1 MNLSDHVVNLAVR
14 VEDLAAQAVHLVVR
28 VAYLAVQASDHVV
41 RAVHLAVQVV
51 KLSAQEAGPDQHVVE
66 PDSLGP
72 KKALRHSEP
81 IWDPEVVTVVC
92 EGGLG

>member
-1 MNLSDHVVNLAVR
+1 MWSLCWAIPRASPGKS
-14 VEDLAAQAVHLVVR
+14 
-28 VAYLAVQASDHVV
+28 VQASDHVV

-81 IWDPEVVTVVC
+81 I
-92 EGGLG
+92 LGSRGCDCSL